1 MVDFFRLFR
10 ILGSIKTDK
19 PFIFNIDKVPEE
31 YLPLSEEEKDY
42 IRNSNKLQ
50 EHFLLYMS
58 EIVGLYNPGLWC
70 NGYKIENKEEFI
82 DALEYELA
90 RLKRDKN
97 GIKKYYDKYLINY
110 PVYEDWLNKDLLM
123 CDKENE

>member
-1 MVDFFRLFR
+1 MIGFFKLFR
-10 ILGSIKTDK
+10 ILNSIKTDK
-19 PFIFNIDKVPEE
+19 PFIFDINKAPEE
-31 YLPLSEEEKDY
+31 YLPLSVEEKDY
-42 IRNSNKLQ
+42 IESPNKLQ
-50 EHFLLYMS
+50 EHLLIYIS
-58 EIVGLYNPGLWC
+58 EIVALYNPGLCC

-90 RLKRDKN
+90 RLKKDKD

-123 CDKENE
+123 CNKENE